1 MTSGPTS
8 RSSNKAGTTPK
19 YPPSQLKGSGE
30 KTPNLP
36 YNVQEMVCWTEELQ
50 ERPPGS
56 SGLLTHVEVKLVK
69 AKSAT

>member
-1 MTSGPTS
+1 
-8 RSSNKAGTTPK
+8 
-19 YPPSQLKGSGE
+19 
-30 KTPNLP
+30 LP